1 MAHGDAAMVLIP
13 EDGDNNAT
21 TVMALQ
27 RMLKNAGIE
36 NVGPIDGRMGCR
48 TTKALKSYLQ
58 AQGYEVGPIDGSWL
72 PKSIKSMQQWLADG
86 GFYRGEI
93 DSCFN
98 AATIQALQAALN
110 AITVHLTCKSASG
123 LIRSVTERVSAEE
136 ASDQSEGA
144 LTGEVIHGTTVKD
157 SEDGSQVVVG
167 VPVSLPSSGK

>member
-110 AITVHLTCKSASG
+110 AIT
-123 LIRSVTERVSAEE
+123 ERVNAEE